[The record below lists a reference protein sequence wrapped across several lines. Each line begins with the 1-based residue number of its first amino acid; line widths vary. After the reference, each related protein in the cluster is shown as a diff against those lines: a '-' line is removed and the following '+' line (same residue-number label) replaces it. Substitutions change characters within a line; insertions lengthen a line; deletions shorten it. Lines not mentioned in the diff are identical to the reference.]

1 VVECGMEYDVM
12 MGLGGRGG
20 WATKDD
26 PSSFKDYYMIFNF

>member
-20 WATKDD
+20 WARKMTH
-26 PSSFKDYYMIFNF
+26 YLLRIIT